1 LAGICFN
8 KFQQIKTYK
17 TYSTLQGQTRG
28 SGRRVKNGDPKI
40 PTENQELG
48 ARVMD
53 NECANASRRHP
64 HKSMQPQLR
73 CSVGQRSV
81 SDSYS
86 ETAGWTAALPLA
98 ERSFTRKGKKIL
110 QDPNQQTLWFIK
122 QKLKRE
128 GIT

>member
-1 LAGICFN
+1 MNARMPRGGIHISQCNHDF
-8 KFQQIKTYK
+8 
-17 TYSTLQGQTRG
+17 
-28 SGRRVKNGDPKI
+28 
-40 PTENQELG
+40 
-48 ARVMD
+48 A
-53 NECANASRRHP
+53 
-64 HKSMQPQLR
+64 
-73 CSVGQRSV
+73 GQRSD

-86 ETAGWTAALPLA
+86 ETAGWMAALPLA